1 MEKLDLLKK
10 TKEENKITNENIS
23 STSKEA
29 LTKNLMEKLESLK
42 NSKERETETIDIEF
56 ADDSRK
62 KKELKSIIMEKLDA
76 INNSKNN
83 NSST

>member
-10 TKEENKITNENIS
+10 TKDENKITNLNIP
-23 STSKEA
+23 STSKEI

-42 NSKERETETIDIEF
+42 NSKERETETINIEF
-56 ADDSRK
+56 EDDLRK

-76 INNSKNN
+76 NNNNKNN